1 MPPDGRLFLIS
12 MLASVT
18 TVLLIV
24 FQATWIVL
32 TFVLR
37 KRGRRVTYL
46 HHNWQ
51 KIQDEIARIQSTEER
66 EKYQRWAKGLRYTYG
81 VWALTMTTFV
91 LLAWFIY
98 RS

>member
-12 MLASVT
+12 LMASIA

-24 FQATWIVL
+24 FQTAWIVL
-32 TFVLR
+32 TFALR

-46 HHNWQ
+46 QHDWR
-51 KIQDEIARIQSTEER
+51 KMQDEIALVESPAQR
-66 EKYQRWAKGLRYTYG
+66 EKYERWARTLRYTYG
-81 VWALTMTTFV
+81 VWALTMLTFV